1 MLVKCLNTVYLN
13 GKKYEPSDGEWNWP
27 DEMESQ
33 AVDLCERGYLELITS
48 AKPVEDDK
56 PKGKRGA

>member
-1 MLVKCLNTVYLN
+1 MLVRCLNTVYLN
-13 GKKYEPSDGEWNWP
+13 GKKYDRQDGEWDWP
-27 DEMESQ
+27 DAMQ
-33 AVDLCERGYLELITS
+33 AEAIDLCERGYLELITQ